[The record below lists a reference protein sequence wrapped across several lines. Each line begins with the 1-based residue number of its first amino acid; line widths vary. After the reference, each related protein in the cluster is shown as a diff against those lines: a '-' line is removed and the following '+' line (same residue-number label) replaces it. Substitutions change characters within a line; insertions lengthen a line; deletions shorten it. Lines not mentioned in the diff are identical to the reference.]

1 VSAPAERPLRVLFV
15 TTAYPAHAADPRG
28 TFVHALA
35 RALARLGGVRVTVL
49 APGAPGAPASERR
62 DGVEIRRAAYWTRRG
77 QALAVGHHGIIPNL
91 RRRPWLALQV
101 PALVA
106 ALTRETVRL
115 AADADL
121 VHAHW
126 VYPGGL
132 AGLAARRRRGVP
144 LVVTSHGTDLNLTVR
159 SRALRWLAR
168 RVALGADACL
178 GVSHAM
184 VERFLALGV
193 PAERVR
199 YVPLGVEAGGPEGP
213 APARAGGGP
222 FAVWYV
228 GGLTRNKS
236 VETLVRAHAELA
248 RRGRRATLTVV
259 GSGPEEPA
267 LRALASELGLGDAVR
282 FPGPKPPA
290 EIPALLAGAD
300 ALVLP
305 SRTEGRGLV
314 LLEAMAAGV
323 PVVASDIPGPREI
336 VLEGETGLRF
346 PAGDASRLA
355 DALERLLSDEALRAR
370 LVRGGRALI
379 AREGLT
385 TAASAERHLEVY
397 RAVLAGARRPA

>member
-1 VSAPAERPLRVLFV
+1 MSALPDRPLRVLFV
-15 TTAYPAHAADPRG
+15 TTAYPANVADPRG

-35 RALARLGGVRVTVL
+35 RALVRLGDVRVTVL
-49 APGAPGAPASERR
+49 APGVPDAPASERR
-62 DGVEIRRAAYWTRRG
+62 DGVEIRRARYWTRRG
-77 QALAVGHHGIIPNL
+77 QALAVGHHGIVPNL

-106 ALTRETVRL
+106 ALTCEAVRL
-115 AADADL
+115 AGDADV

-144 LVVTSHGTDLNLTVR
+144 LVVTSHGTDLNLTMR
-159 SRALRWLAR
+159 SRLLRWLAR

-199 YVPLGVEAGGPEGP
+199 YVPLGVQTTGPADT
-213 APARAGGGP
+213 APARADDAA

-248 RRGRRATLTVV
+248 RRGRRTTLTVV

-267 LRALASELGLGDAVR
+267 LRALVAELGAGDAVR
-282 FPGPKPPA
+282 FLGPKPPA
-290 EIPALLAGAD
+290 EIPGLLAGAD

-305 SRTEGRGLV
+305 SRAEGRGLV

-346 PAGDASRLA
+346 PVGDALRLA
-355 DALERLLSDEALRAR
+355 DAVERLLSDAALRAR
-370 LVRGGRALI
+370 LASGGRALI

-385 TAASAERHLEVY
+385 TDASAARHLAVY
-397 RAVLAGARRPA
+397 RAVLADAQRPH